1 MNKSILEY
9 LQFYC
14 ETYSKQCDCSHVPFL
29 LAITRWQLDGA
40 NRSKYNLSTHGYF
53 TFTFVRFADAFIEID
68 LQLEKQQ
75 FIDVFKQYIVYI
87 STRIVKARTSI
98 DMKQRK

>member
-1 MNKSILEY
+1 MATRWRKSIKIQPQYTWL
-9 LQFYC
+9 
-14 ETYSKQCDCSHVPFL
+14 H
-29 LAITRWQLDGA
+29 
-40 NRSKYNLSTHGYF
+40 F